1 MDVKVKNSCFA
12 KHTNKLRKRQARGGD
27 QDGGARG
34 QRAQW
39 TSGLLSTERKSKSLK
54 NEWNR
59 NQQFTR
65 QKIKTLVIKMLTELG
80 KSLSKQWTF

>member
-39 TSGLLSTERKSKSLK
+39 TSRGLLSTEKKK
-54 NEWNR
+54 
-59 NQQFTR
+59 
-65 QKIKTLVIKMLTELG
+65 
-80 KSLSKQWTF
+80 